1 MDNIMSGRF
10 NDWLLLIAAIIV
22 AMVIYRFLE
31 KVANF
36 LLVPLAIVAIALI
49 VTKFAFGFTPNY
61 LWHESIHTIQRLS
74 SRFL

>member
-1 MDNIMSGRF
+1 MDSIMAGRF
-10 NDWLLLIAAIIV
+10 NDWLLLVAAIIV

-31 KVANF
+31 KAANF

-49 VTKFAFGFTPNY
+49 VAKVVFGITPNY
-61 LWHESIHTIQRLS
+61 LWHESIHIVQRLS